1 MSSPRGLF
9 AGGIGVMGA
18 GALDRRGVG
27 DGACDWVGRW
37 KTNGNGL
44 MENVERRGG
53 RRTFKYILKFRR
65 ALFA

>member
-9 AGGIGVMGA
+9 AGGIGAIGA
-18 GALDRRGVG
+18 GALEGRGVG
-27 DGACDWVGRW
+27 DGARDWVDRW
-37 KTNGNGL
+37 KMKGKGL

-53 RRTFKYILKFRR
+53 RRTFRYMLKFRR